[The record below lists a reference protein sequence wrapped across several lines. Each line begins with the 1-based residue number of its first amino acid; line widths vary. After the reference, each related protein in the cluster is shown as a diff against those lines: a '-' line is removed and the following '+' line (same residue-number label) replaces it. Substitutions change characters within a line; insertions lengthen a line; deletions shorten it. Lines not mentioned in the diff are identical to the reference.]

1 MPKDVTEKTC
11 PLGHTCATCLWHVHL
26 YGQHPQTG
34 ALLDNW
40 GCAIA
45 YLPVLLV
52 EGSQQ
57 TKQAAAAIESFRN
70 EMVEANGETAARL
83 REVLVPLVG
92 PARERLPDPSG

>member
-52 EGSQQ
+52 ETGQQ

-70 EMVEANGETAARL
+70 EMVEGQAETARL
-83 REVLVPLVG
+83 LLGEG
-92 PARERLPDPSG
+92 PRAEGRGPRLGRD